1 MEIIAQTEPM
11 LAKWWLY
18 CYNRR
23 ITNFG
28 VDIIFLIKEAQTSPL
43 NFAVQSLKVALNCPY
58 FYGNFLDP

>member
-23 ITNFG
+23 NTNFG
-28 VDIIFLIKEAQTSPL
+28 VDIIFLIKEA
-43 NFAVQSLKVALNCPY
+43 
-58 FYGNFLDP
+58 

>member
-28 VDIIFLIKEAQTSPL
+28 VDIIFLIKEA
-43 NFAVQSLKVALNCPY
+43 
-58 FYGNFLDP
+58 